1 MQHTSDFCSFTQLFT
16 EYRERF
22 VRFANSYVRDMPVAE
37 DIVIDALVYYWENR
51 RKLKTDE
58 NIPGYV
64 LTAIKHKCLNYLQHL
79 QVRKEYSGMAHEYA
93 EWEYNLSIST
103 LEAFDPYELFTKEIQ
118 EIIDKTLGE
127 LPAQT
132 RKIFIL
138 SRYENKSNKGIAD
151 LLGMTTKGVEYHITK
166 ALNQLRKNLS
176 DYISVLAFFL

>member
-16 EYRERF
+16 DYRERF
-22 VRFANSYVRDMPVAE
+22 VRFAHSYVRNMPVAE

-51 RKLKTDE
+51 AKLATDD

-79 QVRKEYSGMAHEYA
+79 QVRKEYSEQAQEFVD
-93 EWEYNLSIST
+93 WEYNLSIST

-118 EIIDKTLGE
+118 DIIDKTLVE

-132 RKIFIL
+132 RKVFIL
-138 SRYENKSNKGIAD
+138 SRYENKSNKEIAD
-151 LLGMTTKGVEYHITK
+151 LLSITTKGVEYHITK
-166 ALNQLRKNLS
+166 ALSQLRKSLS
-176 DYISVLAFFL
+176 DYISILAFFL